1 MAEAT
6 KVLYDVSQAVKE
18 LNKLNK
24 KVEESGDKAEESFD
38 EGASSASLFDK
49 ALGKVGGTASKVAGS
64 VRGVATAVG
73 GVGAVAAVAAAGV
86 AAVVAQFID
95 LDEILKDSV
104 ASIEEFEKA
113 TQRVLN
119 AREAISNIGDQA
131 VNRDFRLAQ
140 RSLRL
145 ARAENARAQ
154 NSVETEKL
162 AAKARLD
169 VFKDELRRRES
180 ALKGSLDREQ
190 ALRDRLA
197 DRAVSGQE
205 FGGFDA
211 DLRAAKLND
220 AARQAAAD
228 GDIDRAE
235 ALEQA
240 AKDVAREAQN
250 QSFALADAQA
260 TNEAINGELQ
270 KQIDAEAKVGDAAQ
284 NAVDAYQQRV
294 DKLQEEVD
302 LLEKR
307 AVLLR
312 QESRDFGA
320 QTQELRVGKQE
331 AGDQQQADTAARTF
345 QKASADFS
353 FNLKSGGTSLKE
365 SVVNAGSEFAKFL
378 TDEAGRQAA
387 LRQFEQAGGAAGR
400 IQRALSDQD
409 GLTAADVEA
418 LSGDFGL
425 LSDAVAK
432 LEANTQKLTAGAAQ
446 ELERLS
452 LLQDSVQD
460 AFNAAASFRQVRTD
474 DQVITE
480 GSRGPTAAQ
489 QDALRESLTGLTDAI
504 KEQSRGTA
512 APAAATAIGA
522 PPQAGAT
529 RQTVTVNANVKGGI
543 IDAEVTREI
552 TRIIQEEIRKGT
564 GQKPQ

>member
-1 MAEAT
+1 MADAT

-49 ALGKVGGTASKVAGS
+49 ALGKVSGTASKAAGS

-302 LLEKR
+302 LLERR

-353 FNLKSGGTSLKE
+353 FNLQSGGTSLKE

-387 LRQFEQAGGAAGR
+387 LRQFETAGGAAGR
-400 IQRALSDQD
+400 IQRALTDSD
-409 GLTAADVEA
+409 GLTAADVEQ
-418 LSGDFGL
+418 LSGDFL
-425 LSDAVAK
+425 TLSAAVAK

-460 AFNAAASFRQVRTD
+460 AFGAAASFRQVRTD

-529 RQTVTVNANVKGGI
+529 RQNVTVNANVKGGI

-564 GQKPQ
+564 GQRPQ